1 MKKQIMWMVLVL
13 LILSAANAA
22 AYDFKSGS
30 LCYTIVSK
38 TEHTVEVSYSQ
49 SKLANKVVVPSE
61 VTHQNRKWK
70 VIGLGAD
77 AFYGCKKMT
86 ELVLPASI
94 KYIAGG
100 ALEECH
106 ALRKLTLPGGVTLR
120 NYALRNCG
128 IQNLRVPGSAKWSG
142 RFFAQLA
149 NIPKVTS
156 IVLEEGVEKIPDA
169 AFQYDTKLEFLTLP
183 TSLKYIGRYAFVGCE
198 SLRRLDIP
206 RGVVS
211 MGRLVDFGELNL
223 QEIHVHWTEPISIAA
238 NTFPLEV
245 YEKAVLYIPKE
256 TKWKYRASVGWSRFR
271 NIEEME

>member
-1 MKKQIMWMVLVL
+1 MWMVLVL
-13 LILSAANAA
+13 LVISAARVA

-38 TEHTVEVSYSQ
+38 TDRTVEVAYNQ
-49 SKLANKVVVPSE
+49 TKVANRIVVPSE
-61 VTHQNRKWK
+61 VTHQNKKWR
-70 VIGLGAD
+70 VIGLGTD
-77 AFYGCKKMT
+77 AFYGCNKLT
-86 ELVLPASI
+86 ELVLPSTI
-94 KYIAGG
+94 QYIAGG

-106 ALRKLTLPGGVTLR
+106 SLRKLTLPSKVMLR

-128 IQNLRVPGSAKWSG
+128 LSTLRVPGSVKWSG
-142 RFFAQLA
+142 RYFAQLA

-156 IVLEEGVEKIPDA
+156 IVLEEGVERIPDA
-169 AFQYDTKLEFLTLP
+169 AFQYDNKLEYLTLP
-183 TSLKYIGRYAFVGCE
+183 TSLRYIGKYAFVGCK

-238 NTFPLEV
+238 NTFPLET

-256 TKWKYRASVGWSRFR
+256 TKWKYRASVGWSRFK
-271 NIEEME
+271 NIEEVE